1 MVLAFQSIRAAIQ
14 QNPLASL
21 QVAAYRLR
29 PAAIV
34 ESFKLPTIPIEAVVI
49 PKRPT
54 IRTVSPSR
62 SEEALE
68 PVPQPRIAPVPQLPT
83 SAPPVP
89 TSAPPVPTSVPP
101 VPTSVPQL
109 PTYPSSPSPPPS
121 PPREPRG
128 RPVDPLCIA
137 LEARDAMYAI
147 ANHTAKQSIE
157 AEEARRIEGLIGKLY
172 KEESGRSRGWVKTKL
187 EAFMMPRA
195 AVGSRIQPKDAFDWS
210 KIWGDKEAS
219 AILDFICIAKG
230 IRLAVWRD
238 AEKVVGIWPAA
249 DQAASNP
256 TIFHVNAQG
265 VPVPHRDIL
274 QSAYALKAPLSVENA
289 LEKLTIDELNSVA
302 EKLGIAEPA
311 GKKVDKVRVLASH
324 RMRMRFQV

>member
-68 PVPQPRIAPVPQLPT
+68 PVPQPRIAPMPQL
-83 SAPPVP
+83 
-89 TSAPPVPTSVPP
+89 PTSVPP
-101 VPTSVPQL
+101 VPTSVPQP
-109 PTYPSSPSPPPS
+109 PTSPSPLPS